1 MRGFKSFA
9 DRTVLDVEPGITV
22 IVGPNGSGK
31 SNVVDALAWV
41 LGTHS
46 AKKVRGGSMSDVIFA
61 GSPTRSRANHAR
73 VEIVIDNADG
83 RLTGAGLGTA
93 GSAGDFSEVRIART
107 IHADGE
113 AGYEINGHDVRAL
126 DVQELLSDTGLGR
139 ELHTIVGQGQLDE
152 ILNAKPEER
161 RRYIEEAAG
170 ILKHRRRRERALRKL
185 EQVDGHIERLRT
197 VLRELRRQLRP
208 LERQAEAADRY
219 QALQAELRDVRVRLG
234 AFELAR
240 LTRLADSEGRDDQEA
255 AATQASVEA
264 RLAEARGRESAL
276 EAELA
281 KLGPEVEAA
290 QATYY
295 RLTSL
300 AERVRGTADLVEAKR
315 RHLVEHVDE
324 PLAGRPPA
332 DLRAQAERVDAE
344 AQERATALVADRER
358 LEAATIDRRAAEQAR
373 RQHEQQ
379 LQTERRRRAE
389 ARERVLRWE
398 GEVSALRGSV
408 ASAEA
413 EVGRVAA
420 TLESLDGRVTE
431 AEADVTKVQEE
442 IQTLDTREV
451 DLTSTLEAAEAV
463 VAERRAVVDELNSR
477 SQSLEASRSS
487 QLARAEALRAALAEA
502 DGGTAALLDAELDG
516 VLGPIADHVRVEGES
531 DAAVAAALGPLG
543 EAVVVTSP
551 EQAKRVV
558 AWLRDEAAGA
568 AVVLAARS
576 NGRSPGPVDAEVAEE
591 LRGGGASSVAEA
603 LSPADGSDTARD
615 VVAALERVL
624 AGTHL
629 VPDWPTAVAFHGRH
643 PELTFV
649 TRDGDVAGPH
659 GFRAGG
665 SPQRSSVLTATAAAE
680 AEAKAA
686 SLEAELA
693 ELVTARD
700 AATEGLRTA
709 EAELARAT
717 ERINESDARITGAA
731 ERLARL
737 NKELNAL
744 ANQRQVVAGQRQE
757 LQEVLARDREALSEL
772 NGRGPE
778 ATDETV
784 EDGPDEVAIELD
796 EVVEAAR
803 ERELEARVAQERT
816 TEQARHLEHQATAL
830 RREADEVELALA
842 EAARRREARRAGIA
856 RCGEL
861 AIVARGVLDALD
873 ATVITAADER
883 DGLQARL
890 EVRRSSLTE
899 VRAEAAEVA
908 SEFAALRD
916 QRHAADLRRQD
927 VTTRLHNLVARLR
940 TELSLS
946 AEEVRTEHPEAETY
960 DADELT
966 EREDDL
972 VRKVGLLGRVNPL
985 ALEEFKALEER
996 HAFLSDQ
1003 LDDLRRSKGDLAQ
1016 VVVAVDDRIR
1026 EVFRE
1031 AFDDVA
1037 REFQLTF
1044 STVFPGGHGKLVL
1057 TEPDDLLITGIE
1069 VEARPPGKKVT
1080 RLSLLSGGERSL
1092 TVLAFVFAI
1101 FRARPSPFYVLDE
1114 VDAALDDVNLQRL
1127 LKVVRSFR
1135 GHAQIIMVTHQ
1146 KRSME
1151 IADVLYGITMGPDAV
1166 TKAVAERLRDDPKD
1180 AQQQLE
1186 IRAGD
1191 EPTEA
1196 LTDDDGRDAL
1206 DPADAVDAADPVD
1219 ADDLRDALDPV
1230 DTADAADLVDADD
1243 VRDAPDPGDAADV
1256 RAVPAAIVGDAT
1268 PPG

>member
-31 SNVVDALAWV
+31 SNVVDALSWV

-61 GSPTRSRANHAR
+61 GSPTRTRSQQAR

-83 RLTGAGLGTA
+83 RLKGAGLGTA
-93 GSAGDFSEVRIART
+93 ASAGDFAEVRVART

-113 AGYEINGHDVRAL
+113 AGYEINGLDVRAL

-139 ELHTIVGQGQLDE
+139 ELHTIVSQGQLDE

-240 LTRLADSEGRDDQEA
+240 LTRLADSEGRDDEDA
-255 AATQASVEA
+255 AATQAAVEA
-264 RLAEARGRESAL
+264 RLTEARGREQAL
-276 EAELA
+276 EAELS
-281 KLGPEVEAA
+281 KLGPQVEAA

-344 AQERATALVADRER
+344 AQQRATALVADRER
-358 LEAATIDRRAAEQAR
+358 LAAATLERRAAEQAR
-373 RQHEQQ
+373 RVHEQQ

-420 TLESLDGRVTE
+420 TLESLDGRVAE
-431 AEADVTKVQEE
+431 AEADVTAVQEE
-442 IQTLDTREV
+442 IQTLDAREV
-451 DLTSTLEAAEAV
+451 GLTSTLEAAESI
-463 VAERRAVVDELNSR
+463 VAERREVVDELTAR
-477 SQSLEASRSS
+477 AQALEARRAS

-502 DGGTAALLDAELDG
+502 DGGTAALLDADLEG
-516 VLGPIADHVRVEGES
+516 VLGAIADHVRVEGGS

-543 EAVVVTSP
+543 EAVVVSSP
-551 EQAKRVV
+551 EQARRAV

-568 AVVLAARS
+568 AVVLAARPD
-576 NGRSPGPVDAEVAEE
+576 GRALGVVEDAVADE
-591 LRGGGASSVAEA
+591 LRRDGAGAVAQA

-615 VVAALERVL
+615 VVAALQRVL

-629 VPDWPTAVAFHGRH
+629 VPDWATAVLLHGHH

-649 TRDGDVAGPH
+649 TPDGDVAGPH
-659 GFRAGG
+659 GYRAGG
-665 SPQRSSVLTATAAAE
+665 SPESSSVLTATAAAE
-680 AEAKAA
+680 AEATAA
-686 SLEAELA
+686 SLAEELA
-693 ELVTARD
+693 ELATSRDD
-700 AATEGLRTA
+700 AAVALAAA
-709 EAELARAT
+709 EAELGQAT
-717 ERINESDARITGAA
+717 DRINESDARITGAA

-744 ANQRQVVAGQRQE
+744 ANQRQVVAGQRDE
-757 LQEVLARDREALSEL
+757 LREVLARDRGALSEL

-778 ATDETV
+778 ATDEPI
-784 EDGPDEVAIELD
+784 EDGPDETAIELD
-796 EVVEAAR
+796 EAVEVAR
-803 ERELEARVAQERT
+803 ERELEARVTQERT

-861 AIVARGVLDALD
+861 AIVARAVLDALD
-873 ATVITAADER
+873 ATVLAAVGER
-883 DGLQARL
+883 DELQARL
-890 EVRRSSLTE
+890 EVRRTTLAE
-899 VRAEAAEVA
+899 VRAQVAEIAAEFA
-908 SEFAALRD
+908 SLRD

-927 VTTRLHNLVARLR
+927 VTTRLENLVTRLR

-946 AEEVRTEHPEAETY
+946 ADEVRAEHPEPLNY
-960 DADELT
+960 DADALT

-1003 LDDLRRSKGDLAQ
+1003 LEDLRRSKNDLAE

-1037 REFQLTF
+1037 REFELTF
-1044 STVFPGGHGKLVL
+1044 STVFPGGHGRLVL

-1127 LKVVRSFR
+1127 LRVVRSFR

-1166 TKAVAERLRDDPKD
+1166 TKTVAERLRRDPKGAQQELETRASDDP
-1180 AQQQLE
+1180 
-1186 IRAGD
+1186 
-1191 EPTEA
+1191 T
-1196 LTDDDGRDAL
+1196 
-1206 DPADAVDAADPVD
+1206 DPVD
-1219 ADDLRDALDPV
+1219 VDPAETV
-1230 DTADAADLVDADD
+1230 DRV
-1243 VRDAPDPGDAADV
+1243 G
-1256 RAVPAAIVGDAT
+1256 PAAPVVVGAASAEDAVSS
-1268 PPG
+1268 G